1 MCVRGILAVFSP
13 SPCEHTLTKI
23 HASVSQM
30 QPELWGS
37 KPEPNWSCFDTH
49 IDMRQCQHTNT
60 HNNNIFTQ
68 WSWISKKVLA
78 DIPTEVKMFYLLLFS
93 LQTQAY
99 TPMHRKINTHS
110 GFVTFE
116 DTEHSFLWGS
126 PLTLKSATIGHS
138 EAQPRQSPPSRKYT
152 NKNKG
157 MSRDCPQKY
166 S

>member
-1 MCVRGILAVFSP
+1 MWTYAYKNSCKRVTNAARALGFKAWAQLKLFW
-13 SPCEHTLTKI
+13 HT
-23 HASVSQM
+23 HR
-30 QPELWGS
+30 
-37 KPEPNWSCFDTH
+37 H
-49 IDMRQCQHTNT
+49 IYMPQCQHTNT

-138 EAQPRQSPPSRKYT
+138 EAQPKQSPPSLKYT